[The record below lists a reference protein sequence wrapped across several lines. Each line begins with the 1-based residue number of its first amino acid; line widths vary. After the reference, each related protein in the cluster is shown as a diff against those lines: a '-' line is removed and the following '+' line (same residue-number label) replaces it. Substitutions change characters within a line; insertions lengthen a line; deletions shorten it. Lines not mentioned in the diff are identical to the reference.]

1 MFKVRVLNQENIKKV
16 LDMGSVI
23 DAVERVYVLKHQK
36 KADVFPMVFHEFER
50 GVADMDIKSGYLKEA
65 DIFGLKLVSWFGEN
79 GKKNLPALIGTT
91 LVFDGKTGLPVG
103 LLSAEHVTGMR
114 TGAAGAIGAKY
125 LARKNSESLLMVG
138 TGHQALFQ
146 IGAVLTAL
154 PGIRKVMVHSPR
166 TEGKAEKFCE
176 GVEDNLR
183 SMFPGISF
191 QTTFEAANDLK
202 VAVGVSD
209 IIITATPSRKAMI
222 LREWVKPGTH
232 ISCIGAD
239 MEGKQEIDEKIYEIA
254 RVFVDDFK
262 QAVAV
267 GETETAVAKGIVS
280 IEEPLPEIGAVIA
293 GEIEGRQS
301 DEDITIFDSTGI
313 ALQDLMVSKLALD
326 KAESL
331 GIGDTI
337 DL

>member
-16 LDMGSVI
+16 LDMASVI

-79 GKKNLPALIGTT
+79 EKKNLPPLIGTT
-91 LVFDGKTGLPVG
+91 LVFDGKTGVPVG

-146 IGAVLTAL
+146 IGASLTAF
-154 PGIRKVMVHSPR
+154 PGIRKVMVYSPR
-166 TEGKAEKFCE
+166 TKGKAEKFCE
-176 GVEDNLR
+176 RVEENLR
-183 SMFPGISF
+183 RMFPELSYKAVF
-191 QTTFEAANDLK
+191 VPKNDLEA
-202 VAVGVSD
+202 AVGVSD
-209 IIITATPSRKAMI
+209 IIITATPSREAMI
-222 LREWVKPGTH
+222 LKEWVKPGTH

-239 MEGKQEIDEKIYEIA
+239 MEGKQEIDEKLYETA
-254 RVFVDDFK
+254 RVFVDDWG
-262 QAVAV
+262 QAVSV

-280 IEEPLPEIGAVIA
+280 IEEPLPEIGQVIDGA
-293 GEIEGRQS
+293 IEGRQG